1 MELKNKMEEDMT
13 GCSTKSIKQSVELG
27 PSIENS
33 FEKGF
38 NRRVSKSKGDK
49 LFSSNK
55 FGVGSN
61 YKIFLKKSK
70 SQEFL

>member
-13 GCSTKSIKQSVELG
+13 GCSTKSIKQSLDLG
-27 PSIENS
+27 PSLESS
-33 FEKGF
+33 FDKGLSK
-38 NRRVSKSKGDK
+38 RASKSKGDK

-61 YKIFLKKSK
+61 YKLFLRKNK
-70 SQEFL
+70 SQ